1 MEESMKRA
9 SSLLGCVIVVCA
21 SVVVVRTQPKADLA
35 ATPQGKLVLAYYKAA
50 HAGDVA
56 GLKACVTAESA
67 KDLDGPHGKDM
78 IAMLKEMTPA
88 VTPKVT
94 KVNVTGKAAAVD
106 VEVKEGATTTTDH
119 LKLVLVDTAW
129 KIDMHAK

>member
-1 MEESMKRA
+1 MKIA
-9 SSLLGCVIVVCA
+9 LLLGCALAVCA
-21 SVVVVRTQPKADLA
+21 GTVVVHAQRATSDLA

-94 KVNVTGKAAAVD
+94 KVNVTGKTAAVD
-106 VEVKEGATTTTDH
+106 VE
-119 LKLVLVDTAW
+119 
-129 KIDMHAK
+129 